1 MIQLFPPL
9 TLDDRF
15 SVQDLPDELQLT
27 LLNGMVVPRII
38 SSSMTPT
45 IHEGDRLEL
54 SPPISLTVGTIVV
67 FRNDTLLICHRVIA
81 IDPEGTLWTSGDATQ
96 GAYEIVPPGSVI
108 GVVTRV
114 MRGGTHISL
123 GQHPHISSAAAQ
135 PSNLKSRVWTAVVR
149 SVTWCIHVLARF
161 SLFQAMLAMLLR
173 WTAVVEILTP
183 SPLQSLP
190 SHSKIASFALPLVP
204 YMSESLVASIG
215 EQSARYVVR
224 LGPWRLAQYDPAT
237 TSLLLRQSLRDA
249 GLESLFR
256 QICSTRQTTRT
267 AD

>member
-9 TLDDRF
+9 TLDNRF

-54 SPPISLTVGTIVV
+54 IPPISLTVGTIVV

-108 GVVTRV
+108 GVVTGV
-114 MRGGTHISL
+114 MRGGTPVSL
-123 GQHPHISSAAAQ
+123 QQTPFRSSTAAQ

-173 WTAVVEILTP
+173 WTTVVEVITP
-183 SPLQSLP
+183 APLRSLP
-190 SHSKIASFALPLVP
+190 SHSKIASFTLRTLPHMAELLP
-204 YMSESLVASIG
+204 ASIMQ
-215 EQSARYVVR
+215 QSARYIVR

-237 TSLLLRQSLRDA
+237 ESLLLRQSLRDA
-249 GLESLFR
+249 GLESLFL
-256 QICSTRQTTRT
+256 QILCDPQTT
-267 AD
+267 